1 MPHAKFPVEILTP
14 EGEVFNEEVEMVSTR
29 TTVGVIG
36 ILANHSPLLATL
48 EPTEL
53 KLYRSDTEILRFAQ
67 AEGYLQVADN
77 RAMLLVQEAVSPE
90 SLDVADLRTR
100 LGEAEATL
108 AASDAGSEKYRQ
120 AAREQKRLTA
130 FIAVAESA

>member
-1 MPHAKFPVEILTP
+1 MPHAKFSVEILTP

-90 SLDVADLRTR
+90 SLDVAELRTR
-100 LGEAEATL
+100 LAEAESTL
-108 AASDAGSEKYRQ
+108 SSSDAGSEKYRQ

>member
-1 MPHAKFPVEILTP
+1 MAHTKFGVEILTP

-53 KLYRSDTEILRFAQ
+53 KLYRSDSEIVRFAQ
-67 AEGYLQVADN
+67 AEGYLQVGDN
-77 RAMLLVQEAVSPE
+77 HAMLLVQEALTPE
-90 SLDVADLRTR
+90 SLDAADLRAR
-100 LGEAEATL
+100 LSEAEATL
-108 AASDAGSEKYRQ
+108 AASDAGSEKHRQ
-120 AAREQKRLTA
+120 AEREHKRLTA
-130 FIAVAESA
+130 FLAVAESA

>member
-1 MPHAKFPVEILTP
+1 MPHAKFAVEILTP

-90 SLDVADLRTR
+90 SLDVADLRSR
-100 LGEAEATL
+100 LAEAESTL
-108 AASDAGSEKYRQ
+108 AASDSGSEKYRQ

-130 FIAVAESA
+130 FIAVAESV